1 MQTKASIRSKITLPY
16 LFLSIITAISLGI
29 VTVKV
34 ILENVE
40 ERFNNQLLETSTIAA
55 IQMVRE
61 EDRLLETLRI
71 VANVEGLDQTIL
83 EKDADKLRET
93 ILGIVVNNQE
103 EIVDILDMDGNLILS
118 MRHKSGGNI
127 EEYEY
132 LQGGLAVYQNWP
144 FVNRVLNGQVDEQG
158 NKFSGYVETEW
169 GNYFYV
175 TGPVFDKQRTQV
187 GVILV
192 GKNLDTLTQEIR
204 SKTLGQITLYTHS
217 GEILSSTFIE
227 PQKISEILA
236 QQTLSTQDEQSYRRD
251 PPRREQD
258 FQGLNYSELLG
269 PWEIR
274 GQTDIGV
281 IGVALAQNVLI
292 TTSWATRMVIIVL
305 LSLFILFIILVG
317 TNLARII
324 TTPILALVN
333 ASKKVAQGN
342 LKVRVD
348 PTTNDEVAL
357 LAQNFNSM
365 VSSLEKSQRDLVN
378 AYDSTLKGWS
388 QALELKDSETVGH
401 THRVTNLTIEF
412 ARSYGIPESE
422 IVHIRRGAILHDIG
436 KMGVPDAILLKPEKL
451 TGEEWEIMRQHP
463 VNAYN
468 MLKNIEY
475 LIPALD
481 IPYCHH
487 EKWDGSGYPRG
498 LKGEEIPLA
507 ARLFSIVDAWDAMT
521 STRPYRKGMSQLL
534 AQRTI
539 MSEKGINFD
548 PDLVDLFIR
557 FLNGNSEEW
566 REDEVNV

>member
-1 MQTKASIRSKITLPY
+1 M
-16 LFLSIITAISLGI
+16 
-29 VTVKV
+29 
-34 ILENVE
+34 
-40 ERFNNQLLETSTIAA
+40 
-55 IQMVRE
+55 
-61 EDRLLETLRI
+61 
-71 VANVEGLDQTIL
+71 
-83 EKDADKLRET
+83 
-93 ILGIVVNNQE
+93 
-103 EIVDILDMDGNLILS
+103 EIFILS

-175 TGPVFDKQRTQV
+175 TGPVFDKERTQV

-365 VSSLEKSQRDLVN
+365 VSSLEKSQLDLVN

-388 QALELKDSETVGH
+388 QALELKDSETVG
-401 THRVTNLTIEF
+401 
-412 ARSYGIPESE
+412 SYPSSN
-422 IVHIRRGAILHDIG
+422 
-436 KMGVPDAILLKPEKL
+436 KPDNRIC
-451 TGEEWEIMRQHP
+451 T
-463 VNAYN
+463 
-468 MLKNIEY
+468 
-475 LIPALD
+475 
-481 IPYCHH
+481 
-487 EKWDGSGYPRG
+487 
-498 LKGEEIPLA
+498 
-507 ARLFSIVDAWDAMT
+507 
-521 STRPYRKGMSQLL
+521 
-534 AQRTI
+534 
-539 MSEKGINFD
+539 
-548 PDLVDLFIR
+548 
-557 FLNGNSEEW
+557 
-566 REDEVNV
+566 